1 MRNFLGSCA
10 AGLLAACVAMSKP
23 PPVEVQSTGT
33 AGEAQA
39 TRSQKFR
46 ATVLGKDAA
55 GRNLTLKLDD
65 GRAETI
71 KVSPELRRFD
81 EIALGDTVEVDLRE
95 GLLLEYQPA
104 GSAVVAPAVA
114 VVGAKTGADQ
124 VPGGVTAV
132 AVQTIV
138 TVTAIDLKGRIV
150 ELEDPEGNKR
160 DVRAGTKLA
169 IEKLKIGDRLVATY
183 VATMAIALEKKP

>member
-1 MRNFLGSCA
+1 
-10 AGLLAACVAMSKP
+10 MSKP
-23 PPVEVQSTGT
+23 PPVDVQSTGT

-46 ATVLGKDAA
+46 ATVLGKAPR
-55 GRNLTLKLDD
+55 RNLTLKLED

-71 KVSPELRRFD
+71 KVPPELKRFD

-104 GSAVVAPAVA
+104 GSAVAAPAVA

-132 AVQTIV
+132 AVQTTV
-138 TVTAIDLKGRIV
+138 TVTAIDLGSRIV

-160 DVRAGTKLA
+160 DVRAGPKLA

-183 VATMAIALEKKP
+183 VATMAIALDKTPKP

>member
-55 GRNLTLKLDD
+55 GRNLTLKLAD

-104 GSAVVAPAVA
+104 G
-114 VVGAKTGADQ
+114 
-124 VPGGVTAV
+124 
-132 AVQTIV
+132 
-138 TVTAIDLKGRIV
+138 
-150 ELEDPEGNKR
+150 
-160 DVRAGTKLA
+160 
-169 IEKLKIGDRLVATY
+169 
-183 VATMAIALEKKP
+183 